1 MLKKRCAFTLVEL
14 MVVVAIIVILAR
26 VALVKYYG
34 ALEKARSAEAYSVLA
49 DIASAETGYFT
60 EYDAYT
66 TTWSNLDRYDSAPSS
81 SNFNFATALNNV
93 ASGYVQAIATAGSV
107 NYYMCVS
114 GGKKSAG
121 SAPTCP

>member
-1 MLKKRCAFTLVEL
+1 MLKRRAAFTLIEL
-14 MVVVAIIVILAR
+14 MVVVAIVVILAR
-26 VALVKYYG
+26 IALVQYYG

-49 DIASAETGYFT
+49 DIASAETGYYT

-66 TTWSNLDRYDSAPSS
+66 TTWSNLDRYNSAPPS
-81 SNFNFATALNNV
+81 SNFNFATALSNV
-93 ASGYVQAIATAGSV
+93 ASGYVQAIATTGTV
-107 NYYMCVS
+107 DYYMCVS